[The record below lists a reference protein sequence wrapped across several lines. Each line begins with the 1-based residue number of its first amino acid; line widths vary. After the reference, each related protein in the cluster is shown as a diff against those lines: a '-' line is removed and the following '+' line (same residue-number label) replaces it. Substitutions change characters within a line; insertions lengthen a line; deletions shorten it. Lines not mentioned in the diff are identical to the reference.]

1 MAEKWIQKAIKKP
14 GSFTAQAKK
23 AIGEY
28 ETYQFAEKV
37 SANPDKYSSK
47 TRRRAALART
57 LSKMNKS

>member
-23 AIGEY
+23 AGDGVQE
-28 ETYQFAEKV
+28 FAGKV